1 MIIAELLSKDFS
13 LFDIV
18 KAVRNKTLVVKLDYL
33 HTFLT
38 PVVMANCKQVSKDWE
53 SDDDSPESLD
63 DMKPTDKVEV
73 TGKLR
78 SMVEQILGPLQ
89 HRAFSITCEWT
100 RVEIKTVEI
109 KRDDR
114 CVLSERPVPRT
125 ALATV
130 QKIVPEED
138 L

>member
-38 PVVMANCKQVSKDWE
+38 PVIMANCEQRSKDWE

-78 SMVEQILGPLQ
+78 SMVEQILGPL
-89 HRAFSITCEWT
+89 
-100 RVEIKTVEI
+100 
-109 KRDDR
+109 
-114 CVLSERPVPRT
+114 
-125 ALATV
+125 
-130 QKIVPEED
+130 
-138 L
+138 